1 MVLKRYVAVA
11 SFCLA
16 VMCGSA
22 ANAED
27 TTQSRSESGGQVFA
41 IPHTGISFL
50 SGDTWQQGS
59 QKLRLYG
66 IQSCIRGTVYT
77 DKSGFKQDCGTVSLA
92 MLAATIRDTKPTCS
106 PIAQLPSSALQDSPT
121 ILVVCSAHVGDKSLD
136 LGTVLITQGFAFAA
150 FSNDA
155 KPVYI
160 PYLVAE
166 ATAKQAKA
174 GLWAYPDMP
183 HPNLVLFGA
192 MQNKTTKQ

>member
-1 MVLKRYVAVA
+1 MIAG
-11 SFCLA
+11 CL
-16 VMCGSA
+16 
-22 ANAED
+22 
-27 TTQSRSESGGQVFA
+27 
-41 IPHTGISFL
+41 
-50 SGDTWQQGS
+50 
-59 QKLRLYG
+59 
-66 IQSCIRGTVYT
+66 
-77 DKSGFKQDCGTVSLA
+77 
-92 MLAATIRDTKPTCS
+92 
-106 PIAQLPSSALQDSPT
+106 AQLPSSVPQEGPT

-155 KPVYI
+155 KPVYM

-192 MQNKTTKQ
+192 MQNQTTKQ

>member
-1 MVLKRYVAVA
+1 LKRSIATFT
-11 SFCLA
+11 SLA
-16 VMCGSA
+16 FICGPIAKAQELTSPQA
-22 ANAED
+22 AP
-27 TTQSRSESGGQVFA
+27 QVFA
-41 IPHTGISFL
+41 IPQANISFL

-66 IQSCIRGTVYT
+66 IQSCIRGTLYT
-77 DKSGFKQDCGTVSLA
+77 DKSGRKQDCGTVSLA

-106 PIAQLPSSALQDSPT
+106 PIAQLPPSVPQEGPI
-121 ILVVCSAHVGDKSLD
+121 ILVICSAHVGDESVD

-155 KPVYI
+155 KPVYM

-183 HPNLVLFGA
+183 HPNLVLFSA
-192 MQNKTTKQ
+192 MQNQTTKR

>member
-1 MVLKRYVAVA
+1 MKRSIATIFA
-11 SFCLA
+11 SLA
-16 VMCGSA
+16 FICSPTAKAQESTPPQA
-22 ANAED
+22 AA
-27 TTQSRSESGGQVFA
+27 QVFA
-41 IPHTGISFL
+41 IPHTSISFL

-66 IQSCIRGTVYT
+66 IQSCIRGTLYT
-77 DKSGFKQDCGTVSLA
+77 DKSGRKQDCGTVSLA

-106 PIAQLPSSALQDSPT
+106 PIAQLPLSVPKDGPI
-121 ILVVCSAHVGDKSLD
+121 ILVVCSSHIGDKSLD
-136 LGTVLITQGFAFAA
+136 LGTVLITQGFAFVA

-155 KPVYI
+155 KPVYM

-183 HPNLVLFGA
+183 HPNLVLFSA
-192 MQNKTTKQ
+192 MQNQTTKQ

>member
-1 MVLKRYVAVA
+1 LKRHIAVA
-11 SFCLA
+11 SICLA
-16 VMCGSA
+16 VMSA
-22 ANAED
+22 PTANAQD
-27 TTQSRSESGGQVFA
+27 TAQSRPEPGAQVFA
-41 IPHTGISFL
+41 IPETGISFL
-50 SGDTWQQGS
+50 TGDTWQQGQ

-77 DKSGFKQDCGTVSLA
+77 DKFGLKQDCGTVSLA
-92 MLAATIRDTKPTCS
+92 MLAAIIRDTKPTCS
-106 PIAQLPSSALQDSPT
+106 PIAQLPSTVPQDAPT

-155 KPVYI
+155 KPVYM

-183 HPNLVLFGA
+183 HPNLALFGA
-192 MQNKTTKQ
+192 MPNQTTKQ

>member
-1 MVLKRYVAVA
+1 MKRYVAVA

-16 VMCGSA
+16 VVCGPT
-22 ANAED
+22 ANAQD
-27 TTQSRSESGGQVFA
+27 TTQSRSESGAQVFA
-41 IPHTGISFL
+41 IPQTGISFL

-77 DKSGFKQDCGTVSLA
+77 DKSGLKQDCGTVSLA

-106 PIAQLPSSALQDSPT
+106 PIAQLPSPALQDGPT

-136 LGTVLITQGFAFAA
+136 LGTILITQGFAFAA

-155 KPVYI
+155 KPVYM